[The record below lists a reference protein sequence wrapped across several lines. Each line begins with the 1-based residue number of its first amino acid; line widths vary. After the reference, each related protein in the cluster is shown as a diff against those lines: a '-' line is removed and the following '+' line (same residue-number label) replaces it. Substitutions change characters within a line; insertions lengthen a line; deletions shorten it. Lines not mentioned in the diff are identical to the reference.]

1 MNIHYTRV
9 RVLGME
15 GGLEARKTHHHR
27 ANGPGWYIL
36 LRLLKVMLR
45 RPCSSRQRT
54 TPRWS
59 WPGVSTEATSCT
71 TGRPCKRPGAC
82 RSRLS
87 KLARRIGCQ
96 QLQVQLQLLLSYR
109 LRLQSHW
116 PLRLPLQLPELAV
129 EDEARLHQQL
139 LLPKLED
146 EGADEEEVLLLLR
159 LQLLQPQLVD
169 GVLGEGELLS

>member
-1 MNIHYTRV
+1 
-9 RVLGME
+9 
-15 GGLEARKTHHHR
+15 
-27 ANGPGWYIL
+27 
-36 LRLLKVMLR
+36 MLR
-45 RPCSSRQRT
+45 RPCSSRQST

-71 TGRPCKRPGAC
+71 TGRPCKRLGAC

-96 QLQVQLQLLLSYR
+96 QLQVQLQLLLPHR
-109 LRLQSHW
+109 LRLQSHR

-139 LLPKLED
+139 LLLFQWPDGE

-169 GVLGEGELLS
+169 GVLEEGVLLS